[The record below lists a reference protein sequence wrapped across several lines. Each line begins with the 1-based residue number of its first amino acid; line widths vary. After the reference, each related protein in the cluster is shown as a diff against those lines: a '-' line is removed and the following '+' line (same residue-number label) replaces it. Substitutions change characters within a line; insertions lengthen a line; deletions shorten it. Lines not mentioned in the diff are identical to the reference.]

1 MNEFLTAKMKTIP
14 DMGLQEIESLEH
26 NISMS
31 DIDGR
36 PKYLMLE
43 AIDERREVLSK
54 QVDIMAVS
62 SEVKADQ

>member
-14 DMGLQEIESLEH
+14 DMGIQEIESLEH

-31 DIDGR
+31 DIEGK

-43 AIDERREVLSK
+43 AMDKRREVLSRH
-54 QVDIMAVS
+54 VDIMAVS

>member
-1 MNEFLTAKMKTIP
+1 MNEVLTAKIKTIP
-14 DMGLQEIESLEH
+14 CMGLQEIESLEH

-31 DIDGR
+31 DIDGK

-43 AIDERREVLSK
+43 AIDDRREVLSK

-62 SEVKADQ
+62 SEVKAE